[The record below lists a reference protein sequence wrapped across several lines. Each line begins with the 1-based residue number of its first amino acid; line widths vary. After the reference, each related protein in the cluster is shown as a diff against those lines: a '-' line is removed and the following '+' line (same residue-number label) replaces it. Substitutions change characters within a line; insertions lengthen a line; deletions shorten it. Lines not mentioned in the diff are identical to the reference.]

1 MAYALYLFVYKQKTA
16 YGVRISDG
24 SSDVCSSDL
33 ASGSIGS
40 WDVGSLQANS
50 ATLSRPNYGHYT
62 DTPEK
67 MAAITERLFKA
78 QAAGVVQPEV
88 GQSCPLGEAAAAQQ
102 RGGASRRGG
111 VCQVVRIVVAAVS

>member
-33 ASGSIGS
+33 ASGPIGS
-40 WDVGSLQANS
+40 WDVGSLQSNS

-67 MAAITERLFKA
+67 VAAITERLFKA
-78 QAAGVVQPEV
+78 LADGVVTPEV
-88 GQSCPLGEAAAAQQ
+88 CQRFPLGEAAAAH
-102 RGGASRRGG
+102 RALEGRRTLGSTILLPG
-111 VCQVVRIVVAAVS
+111 ERR